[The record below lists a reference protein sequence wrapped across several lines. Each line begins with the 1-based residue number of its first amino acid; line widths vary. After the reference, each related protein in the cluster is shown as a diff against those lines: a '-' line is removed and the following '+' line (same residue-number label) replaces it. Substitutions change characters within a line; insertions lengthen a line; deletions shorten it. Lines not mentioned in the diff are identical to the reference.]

1 MVRPIPSIAL
11 AITTISFFIR
21 IIYPNSNT
29 KYSKP
34 YDSTRKENQLKIY

>member
-29 KYSKP
+29 KNILNLMTQPEKR
-34 YDSTRKENQLKIY
+34 TN